1 MSTATSLVWLLREGF
16 RNEVMNEY
24 LAHLAATTGDLYTA
38 LLDPEPDEALLDGAG
53 GIIDALCAAGGAS
66 LDGYAPQRGHEAAA
80 QTRSGTVRGRLM
92 PAVAEVSMSKHSP
105 VWRG

>member
-66 LDGYAPQRGHEAAA
+66 LDGYAPQRGHRQRLRRVLDGSRAA
-80 QTRSGTVRGRLM
+80 M
-92 PAVAEVSMSKHSP
+92 PLESVVNIHLCG
-105 VWRG
+105 VGDV